1 MSAVGAW
8 TKRRQDYDSIGETA
22 RKLSEGVFLPTFVQ
36 EAHVIEKVDYA
47 EHVAS
52 LKVALAR
59 GRLSVEKA
67 LIKAAQDNHMQ
78 RFLRYAIDLNIIRN
92 LQWKVEQDSK
102 VR

>member
-1 MSAVGAW
+1 MNAVSAWA
-8 TKRRQDYDSIGETA
+8 KRRQDYDSIGETA
-22 RKLSEGVFLPTFVQ
+22 KKLSEGCFLPTFVV
-36 EAHVIEKVDYA
+36 EANVKEKVNMA

-59 GRLSVEKA
+59 GRLSTEKA
-67 LIKAAQDNHMQ
+67 LIKAAEDGHMQ

-102 VR
+102 K

>member
-1 MSAVGAW
+1 MTAVGSWAR
-8 TKRRQDYDSIGETA
+8 RRQDYDSIGKTA
-22 RKLSEGVFLPTFVQ
+22 KKPSEGCFLPTLVQ

-92 LQWKVEQDSK
+92 LQWKVEQDTK
-102 VR
+102 KR

>member
-1 MSAVGAW
+1 MSATSASA
-8 TKRRQDYDSIGETA
+8 KRRQDYDVIGETA

-36 EAHVIEKVDYA
+36 EAKVIEKVDYA
-47 EHVAS
+47 EHVTS

-67 LIKAAQDNHMQ
+67 LIKAAEDGHMQ